1 MLSIILNIITILIVL
16 FSVGL
21 FLRLYRDR
29 KSKSESEE
37 PVTAL
42 DVATDIMDDPLIV
55 SRSYFT
61 GTTYGSI
68 GTFEGQQ
75 TKSQYM
81 WVKGKPIQV

>member
-1 MLSIILNIITILIVL
+1 MLSIILNIITILIVI

-37 PVTAL
+37 PVTAS
-42 DVATDIMDDPLIV
+42 DVATDIMKDPLIV

-61 GTTYGSI
+61 GTTYGSL

-75 TKSQYM
+75 SKSQHM
-81 WVKGKPIQV
+81 WISGKTIQV

>member
-1 MLSIILNIITILIVL
+1 MNIITILIVI

-37 PVTAL
+37 PVTAS
-42 DVATDIMDDPLIV
+42 DVATDIMKDPLIV

-61 GTTYGSI
+61 GTTYGSL

-75 TKSQYM
+75 SKSQHM
-81 WVKGKPIQV
+81 WISGKTIQV

>member
-21 FLRLYRDR
+21 FLRLYKDR
-29 KSKSESEE
+29 KNKTKTED
-37 PVTAL
+37 PVTAS
-42 DVATDIMDDPLIV
+42 DVATDIIKDPLVV

-75 TKSQYM
+75 TSSKHL
-81 WVKGKPIQV
+81 WVKGKTIQV